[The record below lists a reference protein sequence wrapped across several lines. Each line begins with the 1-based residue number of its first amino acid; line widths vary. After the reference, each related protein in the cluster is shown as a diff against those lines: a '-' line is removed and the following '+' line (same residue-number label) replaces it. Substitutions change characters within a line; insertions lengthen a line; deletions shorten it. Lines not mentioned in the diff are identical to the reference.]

1 MKRIFIVITIL
12 IFPLVLFA
20 ESANKEL
27 VQTKKSDNVNT
38 AKPTA
43 VPASKANSA
52 SKKVTFSPGKRNPF
66 LSQEEVMAIEQE
78 RKAQLRREEEEK
90 ERQIRLAQEEK
101 ERLIRMQ
108 IEMEERKRYPAREI
122 MDKIRIDGILGKEAI
137 VNSEVV
143 GVGSTVLGAKV
154 VSVTDDSVWFLYKG
168 QRFQRKLPLL

>member
-1 MKRIFIVITIL
+1 MKRIFVVISIL

-20 ESANKEL
+20 ESTNQEL
-27 VQTKKSDNVNT
+27 VQTKKSDNANT
-38 AKPTA
+38 AKPT
-43 VPASKANSA
+43 VTKAASA
-52 SKKVTFSPGKRNPF
+52 SKKVTFNPGKRNPF